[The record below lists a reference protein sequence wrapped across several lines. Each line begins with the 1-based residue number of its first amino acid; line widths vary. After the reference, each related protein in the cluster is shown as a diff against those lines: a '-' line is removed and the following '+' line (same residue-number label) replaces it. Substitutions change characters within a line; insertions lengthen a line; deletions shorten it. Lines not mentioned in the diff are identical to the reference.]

1 MKLTRNYKSENL
13 SCRANVCL
21 FSQLVKLLQR
31 ARYVSIEVPGEGKE
45 DGGCSPYIQEQL
57 LSKCAL
63 FVCNKWDSVP
73 ENEVR
78 LAKNKVV
85 GELKKVWPG
94 VDPDT
99 QIIFTSTRKA
109 SIAHQ
114 IHGAISE
121 DFSSLMERLK
131 SLVLQSMEAKLE
143 LHWE

>member
-13 SCRANVCL
+13 SYRANVCL
-21 FSQLVKLLQR
+21 FSQLAKLLQS
-31 ARYVSIEVPGEGKE
+31 ARDVSIAVPVEGKE
-45 DGGCSPYIQEQL
+45 YGGLSPYIQEQL

-94 VDPDT
+94 VDADT

-109 SIAHQ
+109 SIAQ
-114 IHGAISE
+114 SLGVISE
-121 DFSSLMERLK
+121 DFSSLVEGLK

>member
-1 MKLTRNYKSENL
+1 MKLTRSYKSENL
-13 SCRANVCL
+13 SYRANVCL

-31 ARYVSIEVPGEGKE
+31 ARDVSIAVPVEGKE
-45 DGGCSPYIQEQL
+45 YGGLSPYIQEQL
-57 LSKCAL
+57 LSKCVL

-109 SIAHQ
+109 SIALSL
-114 IHGAISE
+114 GVISE
-121 DFSSLMERLK
+121 DVSSLMKGLK